1 MRTAA
6 SPLDEYYRQGRHG
19 LQGVGGHGAGQTH
32 LNFESFKEEVVIQG
46 YFEAFTLQARL
57 PGETSQ

>member
-1 MRTAA
+1 MEASEYPAIGACMRL
-6 SPLDEYYRQGRHG
+6 SWRFLP
-19 LQGVGGHGAGQTH
+19 GQTH

-57 PGETSQ
+57 PGDTSQ